1 MEITSDVILKGAPW
15 YQATERLSDIFATR
29 TNYSL
34 FMLSAAIGIMY
45 DQRIAVF
52 EEDDLSQAPRYSARN
67 VILTHDDGKL
77 DIYFQSAI
85 LSTATVDLSEEERL
99 KLAFGESKEFNK
111 IDFLTQFANFGV
123 TKLVSLIGST
133 PLETIVNI

>member
-45 DQRIAVF
+45 DQRIAVMKRMTF
-52 EEDDLSQAPRYSARN
+52 QAPRYIARN

-85 LSTATVDLSEEERL
+85 LSTATVDLR
-99 KLAFGESKEFNK
+99 KKNA
-111 IDFLTQFANFGV
+111 
-123 TKLVSLIGST
+123 
-133 PLETIVNI
+133 